1 MALRGLLTTSTKQ
14 NAPCVDFCN
23 DNHIYKVMGD
33 NENHE
38 TLDHLLLRGSLM
50 DEKKDFVLVTVSGQ
64 DQPGIIAVFSRILV
78 DNNVEIVDIEQAS
91 LQDFLGLSFLLD
103 MSGARQSKDSVLKD
117 LLFEANRLHLTL
129 NFRIFSEKEVRG
141 RNNKNL
147 FVLTYFGDT
156 RALAEMTNIL
166 GDENANI
173 ETITNLTRHCA
184 SCVELTMS
192 VNRVGSLRRLKERV
206 IAKSHELNIDLA
218 LQNMEA
224 YRKNKRLVFFDMDST
239 LIDME
244 IIDEMA
250 RRAGVWKEVSR
261 ITEKAR
267 RGDLDFEDALIQQV
281 ALLKGLTVNEMETI
295 RNEMKLSEG
304 AEELVMTLKRLGF
317 KLVLVS
323 GGFHYFADS
332 LKEKLGLDYVFANQL
347 EIKNETLTGRVLGK
361 IVDNAEKAKIVNLVS
376 SEEGILLDQTVAIGD
391 GANDILM
398 LGQAGLGIAYNAKR
412 ELERAANMSLGRT
425 RLKNILYILG
435 ITEEDMGSWSLCD
448 RPV

>member
-1 MALRGLLTTSTKQ
+1 M
-14 NAPCVDFCN
+14 
-23 DNHIYKVMGD
+23 
-33 NENHE
+33 
-38 TLDHLLLRGSLM
+38 LM
-50 DEKKDFVLVTVSGQ
+50 DEKRDFVMVTVSGQ
-64 DQPGIIAVFSRILV
+64 DQPGITAAFSRILV

-103 MSGARQSKDSVLKD
+103 MTGARQSKDSVLKD

-129 NFRIFSEKEVRG
+129 NFRLFSEKEVKA

-156 RALAEMTNIL
+156 RALAEISAIL
-166 GDENANI
+166 GEEKANI
-173 ETITNLTRHCA
+173 EMISNLTRDCA
-184 SCVELTMS
+184 SCVELTIDLNGVQS
-192 VNRVGSLRRLKERV
+192 ISRLKERV

-218 LQNMEA
+218 LQKMEA

-250 RRAGVWKEVSR
+250 HRAEVFKEVSR

-267 RGDLDFEDALIQQV
+267 RGDLDFEEALIQRV
-281 ALLKGLTVNEMETI
+281 ALLKGLKVKELEKI
-295 RNEMKLSEG
+295 RDEMKLSEG
-304 AEELVMTLKRLGF
+304 AEDLVMTLKRLGF
-317 KLVLVS
+317 KLGLVS
-323 GGFHYFADS
+323 GGFHYFADF
-332 LKEKLGLDYVFANQL
+332 LKEKLGLDFAFANQL
-347 EIKNETLTGRVLGK
+347 EIKNSTLTGRILGK
-361 IVDNAEKAKIVNLVS
+361 IVDNAQKAKIVNMVC

-398 LGQAGLGIAYNAKR
+398 LGQAGLGIAYNAKQK
-412 ELERAANMSLGRT
+412 LERVANMSVKRA

-435 ITEEDMGSWSLCD
+435 ISEEEVASWSLCD
-448 RPV
+448 RTN